1 LGIYVDGSTDATHT
15 TAVTNTTIQGNLIGT
30 DVTGTVA
37 VSNSGNNINI
47 NQGATNTIIGGAATG
62 AGNVIAAAA
71 NDGITIWG
79 GGTTGTIVQGNYIG
93 TDTSGVLDLGNS
105 NAGVVVSGGAGNN
118 QIGGTGAG
126 EGNVIA
132 FNNDIGVEVRDFA
145 TVNNAILG
153 NSIYSNTLLGID
165 LGGDGATSNDAGDG
179 DSGASNNLQNFPV
192 LSSAETNGSQI
203 DISGNLN
210 SVANSFFRIE
220 FFASTGSSDQT
231 YIGFAN
237 VATDGSGNAIIN
249 ATLTVNVASGALITA
264 TATASDATYTSFTDT
279 SEFSANATA
288 GNSGTA
294 IWRDASTTPQ
304 TSDWDGTSFGS
315 TTATAPSGDYR
326 IMQGAEAPTRDEIII
341 IGVDESLNIN
351 GEIWNGSSWSVLPG
365 GTLGSPLGTVS
376 QNYWWSMDV
385 AYEQQSG
392 DAVMVWA
399 DGTELKSSVWNGS
412 NWSVPVVVND
422 FGGSTPR
429 QIQLAAQPNGDEMVM
444 VVSDSNGDDTAWV
457 WDGSSWTSQRSLD
470 TSGGYL
476 TSVYVSYEQQSG
488 DALVTYA
495 KSGDANVYYQIW
507 DGTSWSAEASV
518 APPGG
523 VTSDANWVTLGSDPG
538 SDRIV
543 MGVVTSGGT
552 AADIWLSVWNG
563 TSWETSVEAE
573 TTATG
578 SVYPNVAVAFESTSG
593 QALAAYGEDGSN
605 TVKYRTWDSG
615 SGWSTEQIGPDIG
628 GEPNSLILA
637 ADPISDQIMLSAQDA
652 NSHVNYVL
660 WDGSGW
666 GTPTELGTST
676 TEVKNQPFLFLWDQN
691 PVIDTDSPVINSD
704 GGGST
709 ASVNVAENTTAV
721 TTVSATDPQTDPI
734 TYAIAGGADAALFS
748 IDPNSGA
755 LSFIAAPDYENPG
768 DVGLDNVY
776 EVTVQASD
784 GSNTD
789 TQTISVTVTDA
800 DDPTQN
806 DAPTNTVPG
815 AQSIEQSGI
824 LLFSSTTGTSISIAD
839 VDAGGASV
847 EVTLSA
853 TNGTLSLPSAAGL
866 LFSNGDG
873 TADTTMTFTGT
884 IADINAALEGM
895 TFVATPG
902 FTGSANLQI
911 TTDDLGNTGTGGAL
925 TDTDNVAINVAV
937 PDHTLW
943 MTFENDESTTGNAE
957 LPDFTGGDVVN
968 YGGTLTFESGAT
980 SGTFSK
986 NFNLDLITGTDGDT
1000 SVDAVHYVTRDISVG
1015 GIDLQ
1020 AGDLL
1025 LSTAATEVI
1034 DGVTYN
1040 KEDVFVFRPT
1050 TTGDYGSGSF
1060 FMLIE
1065 AKNSGLLGN
1074 TTGISLVE
1082 QETVV
1087 GGVTLNVGDFLIAE
1101 GGKEIIRFE
1110 ADQLGATPSGTTSI
1124 LVQGADIDIGQNIGA
1139 LHLVQEDTAI
1149 GDTGLQA
1156 GQLILGLVA
1165 NDSTV
1170 GDTPTI
1176 SVLRQDLFLLDVTAT
1191 GAGTTAATA
1200 TRFFEGLDE
1209 NLDGNN
1215 ESIWGVSL
1223 QYNVAPSID
1232 DASFSV
1238 AENSTGGTVIGSVSA
1253 SDPENGS
1260 LHYAITGGNS
1270 DGAFVIDADTG
1281 QITVASGAQLDFE
1294 VISSYTLNVAVIDAQ
1309 GAHDTAAITI
1319 DLINLD
1325 EAGVNDAPENT
1336 LPADQTIDKDG
1347 MLLFSSTTGTAISV
1361 SDFDAASGLLEVTLD
1376 ATNGTLN
1383 LSGTSG
1389 LSFTVG
1395 AGSGDTSMT
1404 FTGTLADINAA
1415 LEGMTFVAT
1424 PGFTGSASLQIT
1436 TDDQGN
1442 TGTGGALVDTDS
1454 VAISVVSPDQ
1464 SLWLSLADVFGSS
1477 GDTENLATTGGDVLT
1492 YGDITQLET
1501 SNSDPNA
1508 ATTSGTLAT
1517 GFNLDTVLLSDGVTL
1532 ASDGNT
1538 IVNAVHYVGSDI
1550 QVGSNN
1556 IQLQAGDIL
1565 LSTDAD
1571 EVIDGVTYNND
1582 DVLVFRPDTPGDY
1595 SQGSFFLL
1603 IDGNAAGLAFNNLTS
1618 VSLVEQTTTVGG
1630 VTLNP
1635 GEFLVAHDGS
1645 GKNILHFVPGSL
1657 GATTTGTASVRPAP
1671 GAGRHRARRRQPRR
1685 GAAAGVA
1692 AGQRYHRRQ
1701 RHDDQRHAPRYL
1713 RPRRQRD
1720 RCGYLRGERVAFVR
1734 RSG

>member
-1 LGIYVDGSTDATHT
+1 
-15 TAVTNTTIQGNLIGT
+15 
-30 DVTGTVA
+30 
-37 VSNSGNNINI
+37 
-47 NQGATNTIIGGAATG
+47 
-62 AGNVIAAAA
+62 
-71 NDGITIWG
+71 
-79 GGTTGTIVQGNYIG
+79 
-93 TDTSGVLDLGNS
+93 
-105 NAGVVVSGGAGNN
+105 
-118 QIGGTGAG
+118 
-126 EGNVIA
+126 
-132 FNNDIGVEVRDFA
+132 
-145 TVNNAILG
+145 
-153 NSIYSNTLLGID
+153 
-165 LGGDGATSNDAGDG
+165 
-179 DSGASNNLQNFPV
+179 
-192 LSSAETNGSQI
+192 
-203 DISGNLN
+203 
-210 SVANSFFRIE
+210 
-220 FFASTGSSDQT
+220 
-231 YIGFAN
+231 
-237 VATDGSGNAIIN
+237 
-249 ATLTVNVASGALITA
+249 
-264 TATASDATYTSFTDT
+264 
-279 SEFSANATA
+279 
-288 GNSGTA
+288 
-294 IWRDASTTPQ
+294 
-304 TSDWDGTSFGS
+304 
-315 TTATAPSGDYR
+315 
-326 IMQGAEAPTRDEIII
+326 
-341 IGVDESLNIN
+341 
-351 GEIWNGSSWSVLPG
+351 
-365 GTLGSPLGTVS
+365 
-376 QNYWWSMDV
+376 
-385 AYEQQSG
+385 
-392 DAVMVWA
+392 
-399 DGTELKSSVWNGS
+399 
-412 NWSVPVVVND
+412 
-422 FGGSTPR
+422 
-429 QIQLAAQPNGDEMVM
+429 
-444 VVSDSNGDDTAWV
+444 
-457 WDGSSWTSQRSLD
+457 
-470 TSGGYL
+470 
-476 TSVYVSYEQQSG
+476 
-488 DALVTYA
+488 
-495 KSGDANVYYQIW
+495 
-507 DGTSWSAEASV
+507 
-518 APPGG
+518 
-523 VTSDANWVTLGSDPG
+523 
-538 SDRIV
+538 
-543 MGVVTSGGT
+543 
-552 AADIWLSVWNG
+552 
-563 TSWETSVEAE
+563 
-573 TTATG
+573 
-578 SVYPNVAVAFESTSG
+578 
-593 QALAAYGEDGSN
+593 
-605 TVKYRTWDSG
+605 
-615 SGWSTEQIGPDIG
+615 
-628 GEPNSLILA
+628 
-637 ADPISDQIMLSAQDA
+637 
-652 NSHVNYVL
+652 
-660 WDGSGW
+660 
-666 GTPTELGTST
+666 
-676 TEVKNQPFLFLWDQN
+676 
-691 PVIDTDSPVINSD
+691 
-704 GGGST
+704 
-709 ASVNVAENTTAV
+709 
-721 TTVSATDPQTDPI
+721 
-734 TYAIAGGADAALFS
+734 
-748 IDPNSGA
+748 
-755 LSFIAAPDYENPG
+755 
-768 DVGLDNVY
+768 
-776 EVTVQASD
+776 
-784 GSNTD
+784 
-789 TQTISVTVTDA
+789 
-800 DDPTQN
+800 
-806 DAPTNTVPG
+806 
-815 AQSIEQSGI
+815 
-824 LLFSSTTGTSISIAD
+824 
-839 VDAGGASV
+839 
-847 EVTLSA
+847 
-853 TNGTLSLPSAAGL
+853 
-866 LFSNGDG
+866 
-873 TADTTMTFTGT
+873 
-884 IADINAALEGM
+884 
-895 TFVATPG
+895 
-902 FTGSANLQI
+902 
-911 TTDDLGNTGTGGAL
+911 
-925 TDTDNVAINVAV
+925 
-937 PDHTLW
+937 
-943 MTFENDESTTGNAE
+943 
-957 LPDFTGGDVVN
+957 
-968 YGGTLTFESGAT
+968 
-980 SGTFSK
+980 
-986 NFNLDLITGTDGDT
+986 
-1000 SVDAVHYVTRDISVG
+1000 
-1015 GIDLQ
+1015 
-1020 AGDLL
+1020 
-1025 LSTAATEVI
+1025 VI

-1657 GATTTGTASVRPAP
+1657 GATTTGTASVLVAGADINIGQNIGGLHLVQADTELGGVSLGAGQLLVSLQGNDTTVGSGTTINVMRHDIFVLDVSATGAGTSVASASRLFEGLDENLADNKQAIAGIGLEANAAPEVSADSFTLDENSAGGTVVGSVSASDAEP
-1671 GAGRHRARRRQPRR
+1671 GALTYAITAGNTDGAFAIDASTGQITVANSAALDFETTQTFNLAVVAIDSAGAYGTATIVVNLNDIDEVNDAPSFTTAGDGDVTTAVGTGTDFGYSVAVQSDGKVLVGGYAQVGGNYDFVVHVRRRRRHRHHRDRSGQRSGLRGFTTAGRQDPDGRRRQ
-1685 GAAAGVA
+1685 
-1692 AGQRYHRRQ
+1692 QRHRQ
-1701 RHDDQRHAPRYL
+1701 RLCDDSAEQRRHAGHQFRWRRRHRHHRY
-1713 RPRRQRD
+1713 RRR
-1720 RCGYLRGERVAFVR
+1720 
-1734 RSG
+1734 